1 MLRPDLV
8 QAAFPTNQPHPQ
20 SGNKKEADGLSTAVH
35 SLKDSE
41 PLYYNSLVSEHTK
54 RHLTKPSVKQHLEKH
69 GFIAKDGTVYPT
81 QQEQIEANR
90 ANRLLEE
97 KEAILQKVEERERAR
112 MERLRQMARAG
123 DIVFTKD
130 GIVETKPCGLCN
142 SYHKVGSL
150 LSPTEPCPGSQLAQY
165 AMLDPLPAFYQQK
178 ASRKVWIL
186 ICMIVATAC
195 QWLHCIIM
203 CVYVC
208 VCIFSMQKI
217 HPLKNTSL
225 PRLHTCN
232 LSMCLPRLHM

>member
-1 MLRPDLV
+1 MRLIACDVIASNARAAPATRNQLVTQNSVPVEVAFQNDFPAIYVFATNFWLLTVLMLRPDLV
-8 QAAFPTNQPHPQ
+8 QAAFPTSQPHPQ
-20 SGNKKEADGLSTAVH
+20 CGNKKEADGLSTAVH

-41 PLYYNSLVSEHTK
+41 PLYYNSLVDEHTK

-97 KEAILQKVEERERAR
+97 KEAILQKVEGRERAR

-165 AMLDPLPAFYQQK
+165 YAMSDPLPVFYQQK
-178 ASRKVWIL
+178 ASRRVWI
-186 ICMIVATAC
+186 
-195 QWLHCIIM
+195 
-203 CVYVC
+203 
-208 VCIFSMQKI
+208 
-217 HPLKNTSL
+217 
-225 PRLHTCN
+225 
-232 LSMCLPRLHM
+232 